1 MTDII
6 ITCNAL
12 GVPKVITGRDK
23 EGNPVKKTL
32 SSLAQR
38 GQRLTLPEQ
47 DAERLIALGL
57 AAPVSAAPVNT
68 ANSADEGEPDPGQT
82 PDTPDPD
89 KEQEPEDDDP
99 AADGAEIE
107 GEEDEV
113 DLSELTVA
121 ELKELCADAG
131 IDLKGLTSK
140 AKLIAAYE
148 AQALPEITA
157 EDPV

>member
-1 MTDII
+1 M
-6 ITCNAL
+6 
-12 GVPKVITGRDK
+12 VKVKILCGGYGLPATSGTK
-23 EGNPVKKTL
+23 L
-32 SSLAQR
+32 ILR
-38 GQRLTLPEQ
+38 GQTVEVPE
-47 DAERLIALGL
+47 DEAKRLIALGF
-57 AAPVSAAPVNT
+57 AASVEET
-68 ANSADEGEPDPGQT
+68 PDWSGWKQIAEDPIPE

-121 ELKELCADAG
+121 ELKALCADAG

>member
-1 MTDII
+1 M
-6 ITCNAL
+6 
-12 GVPKVITGRDK
+12 VKVKILCGGYGLPATSGTK
-23 EGNPVKKTL
+23 L
-32 SSLAQR
+32 ILR
-38 GQRLTLPEQ
+38 GQTVEGPE
-47 DAERLIALGL
+47 DEAKRLIALGL

-89 KEQEPEDDDP
+89 KEQEPEDKDP